1 MIENRIL
8 RKQLA
13 TIGTIFTSFGI
24 TTIILKRILAKFELI
39 RLAPWGVSP
48 EVACLVIASTAFALV
63 IYLDET
69 YPVETPNQTN

>member
-13 TIGTIFTSFGI
+13 TIGTIFTFFGVI
-24 TTIILKRILAKFELI
+24 VLILKRILVAFDLI
-39 RLAPWGVSP
+39 RFPPWGASP
-48 EVACLVIASTAFALV
+48 EVACLIIASTAFALV

-69 YPVETPNQTN
+69 YPVKDSNQTN